1 MGLAYTG
8 LDKFKEA
15 IEAYKKAMDL
25 NPVVIKKDSKQR
37 KWHREQKHR

>member
-25 NPVVIKKDSKQR
+25 NPV
-37 KWHREQKHR
+37 REQKHRLKKMKPDA